1 MNRRDF
7 GFSDEEA
14 MIDAPSRSARIDDAA
29 RAVLLFALWLCP
41 SAAAESYSPHADD
54 AYPDNVYWGD
64 THLHSYL
71 SGDAFALGS
80 RLTPDD
86 AYRFAKGETVRST
99 SGQPARLRRAL
110 DFLMVSD
117 HAENL
122 GVLPRLAE
130 NPALLPESENA
141 ARTARLIADLPPV
154 RDVLNAPT
162 AEAFESMGRPLGQ
175 AKVAWLQDYAIDEDF
190 RRDLWSE
197 VVRVAE
203 KHNDPGTFTTFA
215 GYEWSARGAGEGYS
229 SIHRNVLYA
238 DGPELT
244 GQTLPF
250 SSHDSNDPEDLWAY
264 FADYEERLG
273 GNVISIPHNS
283 NLSRGRMFSPGDYG
297 GAPLTPAYARTRA
310 RFEPVVEVTQFKGDS
325 ETHPLVS
332 PNDAFADFEN
342 WAARSAPAATETL
355 SKETAVGQS
364 YVRPALG
371 LGLDLGSEL
380 GVNPFKFGMI
390 GSTDSHTG
398 LATADEDNFWGKMGK
413 DEPNRYRS
421 SLNSSYA
428 TSGYAAVWARENT
441 RQALFAAF
449 KRREV
454 YATTGPR
461 MTVRFFAGWDFDAGD
476 AASPRLAAVGYRKG
490 VPMGGDLARAPE
502 GRAPTF
508 LVRAAK
514 DPDGANLDRVQVVK
528 GWRDS
533 AGKMSERV
541 YDVALSDG
549 RTAGENGAP
558 ADPVGSTVDV
568 GNATYL
574 NSIGAA
580 ELSVVWRDPDFDP
593 DASAFYYARV
603 LQIPT
608 PRWTVYDARTYQLDV
623 RQIPEEQPAAIQER
637 AYTSPIW
644 YTPR

>member
-1 MNRRDF
+1 
-7 GFSDEEA
+7 
-14 MIDAPSRSARIDDAA
+14 MIETACRSAGIDDVA
-29 RAVLLFALWLCP
+29 RAAWLFALWLCP
-41 SAAAESYSPHADD
+41 VAVVAESYSPNVDD
-54 AYPDNVYWGD
+54 AFPDNVYWGD

-86 AYRFAKGETVRST
+86 AYRFAKGETVQST

-130 NPALLPESENA
+130 DPALLPESENA
-141 ARTARLIADLPPV
+141 ASTAQLIAGLPPV
-154 RDVLNAPT
+154 RDLLNAPT
-162 AEAFESMGRPLGQ
+162 AEAFVSMGRPLGA
-175 AKVAWLQDYAIDEDF
+175 AKTAWMQDYALGEDF
-190 RRDLWSE
+190 LRDMWAE

-215 GYEWSARGAGEGYS
+215 GYEWTARGAGEAYS

-244 GQTLPF
+244 GQTVPF
-250 SSHDSNDPEDLWAY
+250 SNNDSNDPEDLWAY

-283 NLSRGRMFSPGDYG
+283 NLSRGRMFSPDNYG
-297 GAPLTPAYARTRA
+297 GAPLTPAYARTRT
-310 RFEPVVEVTQFKGDS
+310 RFEPVVEVTQIKGDS

-332 PNDAFADFEN
+332 PDDTFADFES
-342 WAARSAPAATETL
+342 RPVGSAPGATEAL
-355 SKETAVGQS
+355 SKEVAVAQS
-364 YVRPALG
+364 YIRPALG

-398 LATADEDNFWGKMGK
+398 LATADEDNFWGKMGNN
-413 DEPNRYRS
+413 EPNRYRS

-441 RQALFAAF
+441 RKALFAAF

-476 AASPRLAAVGYRKG
+476 AASPHLAAVGYRKG
-490 VPMGGDLARAPE
+490 VPMGGDLTAAPE
-502 GRAPTF
+502 GTAPSL
-508 LVRAAK
+508 LVRAVK
-514 DPDGANLDRVQVVK
+514 DPDGAHLDRVQVVK

-533 AGKMSERV
+533 AGQMSERV

-549 RTAGENGAP
+549 RIPGDDGAS
-558 ADPVGSTVDV
+558 ADPVGSTVDL

-580 ELSVVWRDPDFDP
+580 ELSAVWRDPDFDP
-593 DASAFYYARV
+593 DAPAFYYVRV

-608 PRWTVYDARTYQLDV
+608 PRWTVYDARIYQLDV
-623 RQIPEEQPAAIQER
+623 RQIPEEQPAVIQER

-644 YTPR
+644 YTPQ

>member
-1 MNRRDF
+1 M
-7 GFSDEEA
+7 
-14 MIDAPSRSARIDDAA
+14 
-29 RAVLLFALWLCP
+29 LFTLWLCP
-41 SAAAESYSPHADD
+41 IAAAAEAYSPNVDD

-86 AYRFAKGETVRST
+86 AYRFAKGETVLST
-99 SGQPARLRRAL
+99 SGQPVRLRRAL

-130 NPALLPESENA
+130 NPALLPETENA
-141 ARTARLIADLPPV
+141 ASTARLIAELPPV
-154 RDVLNAPT
+154 RDVLSAPT
-162 AEAFESMGRPLGQ
+162 AEEFDAMRSPLGA
-175 AKVAWLQDYAIDEDF
+175 AKAAWLEHYAIDEDF
-190 RRDLWSE
+190 RRDMWSE
-197 VVRVAE
+197 VIRVAE
-203 KHNDPGTFTTFA
+203 KHNDPGTFTTFI
-215 GYEWSARGAGEGYS
+215 GYEWTARGAGEGYA
-229 SIHRNVLYA
+229 SIHRNVLYG

-250 SSHDSNDPEDLWAY
+250 SRYDSDDPEDLWAY
-264 FADYEERLG
+264 LADYEDCLG
-273 GNVISIPHNS
+273 GNVISIPHNA
-283 NLSRGRMFSPGDYG
+283 NLSRGQMFSPGDYG

-310 RFEPVVEVTQFKGDS
+310 RFEPVVEVTQYKGDS

-332 PNDAFADFEN
+332 PNDAFAVFEN
-342 WAARSAPAATETL
+342 WAARSAPAATQAL
-355 SKETAVGQS
+355 SKEVAAAQS
-364 YVRPALG
+364 YVRPALA

-398 LATADEDNFWGKMGK
+398 LATADEDNYWSKMGIN
-413 DEPNRYRS
+413 EPSRYRPFS
-421 SLNSSYA
+421 SSNYA
-428 TSGYAAVWARENT
+428 ASGYAAVWARENT
-441 RQALFAAF
+441 RRAVFDAM

-461 MTVRFFAGWDFDAGD
+461 MAVRFFGGWGFEDGD
-476 AASPRLAAVGYRKG
+476 AASPSLAAVGYRKG
-490 VPMGGDLARAPE
+490 VPMGGDLTAAPE
-502 GRAPTF
+502 GKAPSF
-508 LVRAAK
+508 LVRAVK

-533 AGKMSERV
+533 AGRTSERV
-541 YDVALSDG
+541 YDVVLSDG
-549 RTAGENGAP
+549 RTPGEDGTS
-558 ADPVGSTVDV
+558 ADPVGNTVDLQ
-568 GNATYL
+568 NATYL
-574 NSIGAA
+574 NSVGAA

-593 DASAFYYARV
+593 DASAFYYVRV

-608 PRWTVYDARTYQLDV
+608 PRWTLYDVRFYQLDV
-623 RQIPEEQPAAIQER
+623 AAIPEQEPVVIQER

-644 YTPR
+644 YTPQ

>member
-1 MNRRDF
+1 
-7 GFSDEEA
+7 
-14 MIDAPSRSARIDDAA
+14 MIDTPYRSAGIKDVAG
-29 RAVLLFALWLCP
+29 AVLLFALWLCP
-41 SAAAESYSPHADD
+41 AAVVAESYSPNVDD

-86 AYRFAKGETVRST
+86 AYRFAKGETVQST

-122 GVLPRLAE
+122 GVLSRLAE

-141 ARTARLIADLPPV
+141 ASTAQLIAGLPPV
-154 RDVLNAPT
+154 RDLLNAPT
-162 AEAFESMGRPLGQ
+162 AEEFQSMGRPLGQ
-175 AKVAWLQDYAIDEDF
+175 AKVAWLKDYAIDEDF

-215 GYEWSARGAGEGYS
+215 GYEWTARGAGEGYS

-244 GQTLPF
+244 GLTVPF
-250 SSHDSNDPEDLWAY
+250 SSVDSSDPEDLWAY

-342 WAARSAPAATETL
+342 WAAGSAAVATEAL
-355 SKETAVGQS
+355 SKEAAVAQS

-371 LGLDLGSEL
+371 LGLDLGREL

-398 LATADEDNFWGKMGK
+398 LATADEDNFWGKMGNS
-413 DEPNRYRS
+413 EPSRHRS
-421 SLNSSYA
+421 SLSSSYA

-502 GRAPTF
+502 GRAPTL
-508 LVRAAK
+508 LVRAVK

-533 AGKMSERV
+533 AGLTSERV

-549 RTAGENGAP
+549 RTPGEDGTS

-580 ELSVVWRDPDFDP
+580 ELSAVWRDPDFDP
-593 DASAFYYARV
+593 DASAFYYVRV

-608 PRWTVYDARTYQLDV
+608 PRWTVYDARIFQLDV
-623 RQIPEEQPAAIQER
+623 RQIPEEQPVAIQER

>member
-1 MNRRDF
+1 
-7 GFSDEEA
+7 
-14 MIDAPSRSARIDDAA
+14 
-29 RAVLLFALWLCP
+29 
-41 SAAAESYSPHADD
+41 
-54 AYPDNVYWGD
+54 
-64 THLHSYL
+64 
-71 SGDAFALGS
+71 
-80 RLTPDD
+80 
-86 AYRFAKGETVRST
+86 
-99 SGQPARLRRAL
+99 
-110 DFLMVSD
+110 
-117 HAENL
+117 
-122 GVLPRLAE
+122 
-130 NPALLPESENA
+130 
-141 ARTARLIADLPPV
+141 
-154 RDVLNAPT
+154 
-162 AEAFESMGRPLGQ
+162 MGRPLGQ
-175 AKVAWLQDYAIDEDF
+175 AKVAWLKDYAIDEDF

-215 GYEWSARGAGEGYS
+215 GYEWTARGAGEGYS

-244 GQTLPF
+244 GLTVPF
-250 SSHDSNDPEDLWAY
+250 SSLDSSDPEDLWAY
-264 FADYEERLG
+264 FADYEARLG

-342 WAARSAPAATETL
+342 WAPRLPAATEAL
-355 SKETAVGQS
+355 SKEAAVAQS

-371 LGLDLGSEL
+371 LGLDLGFEL

-502 GRAPTF
+502 GGAPT
-508 LVRAAK
+508 LLMRAVK

-533 AGKMSERV
+533 AGRMSERV

-549 RTAGENGAP
+549 RTPGEDGAS
-558 ADPVGSTVDV
+558 AVPVGNTVDV
-568 GNATYL
+568 GNAAYL

-580 ELSVVWRDPDFDP
+580 ELSAVWRDPDFDP
-593 DASAFYYARV
+593 DAPAFYYVRV

-608 PRWTVYDARTYQLDV
+608 PRWTVYDARYHQLDV
-623 RQIPEEQPAAIQER
+623 RQIPKEQPVVIQER

-644 YTPR
+644 YTPQ

>member
-1 MNRRDF
+1 
-7 GFSDEEA
+7 
-14 MIDAPSRSARIDDAA
+14 MIDTPYRSAGICDVAGAA
-29 RAVLLFALWLCP
+29 LLFALWLCP
-41 SAAAESYSPHADD
+41 AAAVAESYSPNIDG

-86 AYRFAKGETVRST
+86 AYRFAKGETVQST
-99 SGQPARLRRAL
+99 SGQPARLRRPL

-122 GVLPRLAE
+122 GVLSRLAE

-141 ARTARLIADLPPV
+141 ASTAQLIAGLPPV
-154 RDVLNAPT
+154 RDLLNAPT
-162 AEAFESMGRPLGQ
+162 AEEFQSMGRPLGQ
-175 AKVAWLQDYAIDEDF
+175 AKVAWLKDYAIGEDF

-215 GYEWSARGAGEGYS
+215 GYEWTARGAGEGYS

-244 GQTLPF
+244 GLTVPF
-250 SSHDSNDPEDLWAY
+250 SSVDSSDPEDLWAY

-332 PNDAFADFEN
+332 PNDAFADFED
-342 WAARSAPAATETL
+342 WAARSAPAATEAL
-355 SKETAVGQS
+355 SKEAAIAQS

-371 LGLDLGSEL
+371 LGLDLGREL

-398 LATADEDNFWGKMGK
+398 LATADEDNFWGKMGNS
-413 DEPNRYRS
+413 EPSRHRS
-421 SLNSSYA
+421 SLSSFYA

-476 AASPRLAAVGYRKG
+476 AASPRIAAVGYHKG

-508 LVRAAK
+508 LVRAVK

-533 AGKMSERV
+533 AGQTSERV

-549 RTAGENGAP
+549 RTPGEDGNS

-580 ELSVVWRDPDFDP
+580 ELSAVWRDPDFDP
-593 DASAFYYARV
+593 DASAFYYVRV

-608 PRWTVYDARTYQLDV
+608 PRWTVYDARIFQLDV
-623 RQIPEEQPAAIQER
+623 RQIPEEQPVAIQER